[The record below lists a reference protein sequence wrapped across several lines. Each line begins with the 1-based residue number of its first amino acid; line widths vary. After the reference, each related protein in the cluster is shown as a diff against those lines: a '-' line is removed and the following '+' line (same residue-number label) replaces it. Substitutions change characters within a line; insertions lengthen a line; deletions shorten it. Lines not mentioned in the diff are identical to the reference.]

1 MKIIVMGYHNIGY
14 ACLQKLIE
22 MGADV
27 AALVTHADSPRENIW
42 FKSVRD
48 LAFEH
53 CIPVY
58 QPPDVNMPAMVEAA
72 RRIAPDVI
80 FSFYF
85 RQMLGREL
93 LDIPRVGSF
102 NLHGSLLPRYRGRC
116 PVNWVLVHGERETGV
131 TLHRMEIKPDAGAII
146 AQRAVPIDFKD
157 TALTLFEK
165 MTAAAA
171 GLIADAYPKMLRG
184 EIRELPQDKRQ
195 ASYFGGRTAND
206 GRIDWSKSATGIY
219 NLIRAVT
226 HPYPGAF
233 TEAKARKLI
242 VWWAEP
248 DDDAPTEGAEAG
260 EVVAARGG
268 KGIAVATGKGVLLL
282 KKIQWDGE
290 DEIDAGTPSG
300 TSALAPGAVLG

>member
-1 MKIIVMGYHNIGY
+1 MKTIVMGYHNIGY

-27 AALVTHADSPRENIW
+27 AAVVTHKDNPRENIW
-42 FKSVRD
+42 FRSMRD

-58 QPPDVNMPAMVEAA
+58 QPHDVNSPAMVAAA
-72 RRIAPDVI
+72 RSIAPDVI
-80 FSFYF
+80 FSLYF

-93 LDIPRVGSF
+93 LEIPRIGAF

-116 PVNWVLVHGERETGV
+116 PVNWALVHGERETGV
-131 TLHRMEIKPDAGAII
+131 TLHRMELKPDSGAII
-146 AQRAVPIDFKD
+146 AQKAVPIDFKD

-165 MTAAAA
+165 MTAAAVE
-171 GLIADAYPKMLRG
+171 LIADVYPKMLAG
-184 EIRELPQDKRQ
+184 KIRELPQDQRQ
-195 ASYFGGRTAND
+195 ASYFGGRTAED
-206 GRIDWSKSATGIY
+206 GRIDWSRRAVEIY

-233 TEAKARKLI
+233 TEAKGRKLF

-248 DDDAPTEGAEAG
+248 DEEAPVEDAKPG
-260 EVVAARGG
+260 EVISLRAGGGVVA
-268 KGIAVATGKGVLLL
+268 ATGKGVLRL
-282 KKIQWDGE
+282 KRIQWEGE
-290 DEIDAGTPSG
+290 GEIDAETLSDG
-300 TSALAPGAVLG
+300 SALAPGVRLG